1 MLATDLISSEIMP
14 IQTTDTG
21 RAALLVMNDHYVK
34 HLPVLKDDEYI
45 GMISEDDLLDHSLD
59 FPIEEIVQGD
69 IKFSVFQSDH
79 LFMVLSK
86 MAELQLTVLPVLDE
100 DRHYIGAIKQ
110 EEVLHYYLKNFSFIE
125 PGSVLVMEMDKR
137 DYSLSAISRVIE
149 SENAHILSSFLSKN
163 QDAEKITLTLKL
175 NILEVNNLKT
185 NLERMGYK
193 INASYQ
199 EAEYFN
205 TLQERYDAFMHY
217 LNM

>member
-1 MLATDLISSEIMP
+1 MQAKDLISNEVMP
-14 IQTTDTG
+14 IQTSDTG

-59 FPIEEIVQGD
+59 LPIQEIVRGD

-86 MAELQLTVLPVLDE
+86 MAELHLTVLPVLDE
-100 DRHYIGAIKQ
+100 DRNYLGAIKQ
-110 EEVLHYYLKNFSFIE
+110 EEVLHYYLKTFSFIE
-125 PGSVLVMEMDKR
+125 PGSILVMEMNKR
-137 DYSLSAISRVIE
+137 DYSLSAISRIIE
-149 SENAHILSSFLSKN
+149 SENAHILSSFLSKS
-163 QDAEKITLTLKL
+163 QDAEKINLTLKL
-175 NILEVNNLKT
+175 NILEINNLKAT
-185 NLERMGYK
+185 MERMGYT
-193 INASYQ
+193 IYASYQ

>member
-1 MLATDLISSEIMP
+1 MLATDLISNEIMP
-14 IQTTDTG
+14 IQTSDTG

-34 HLPVLKDDEYI
+34 HLPVLKEDEYI

-100 DRHYIGAIKQ
+100 ERNYIGAIKQ

-125 PGSVLVMEMDKR
+125 PGSVLVLEMDR
-137 DYSLSAISRVIE
+137 SDYSLSAISRVIE

-163 QDAEKITLTLKL
+163 QDAEKINLTLKL
-175 NILEVNNLKT
+175 NILEVNNLKA